1 MAAEN
6 EISFFLI
13 HGFALWSVWT
23 FFSLSQIAMA
33 RYCKHLWSH
42 ARLIHAFSGL
52 IVLFTTL
59 IYGIVGFVKMKFE
72 IKDDVHAW
80 MGIFVLLMVSILAM
94 SGVNAW
100 RNLDSQ

>member
-13 HGFALWSVWT
+13 HGFALWGVWT

-33 RYCKHLWSH
+33 RYCKQLWSH

-59 IYGIVGFVKMKFE
+59 IYGIVGLIKMNFV
-72 IKDDVHAW
+72 IKDDFHAP

-94 SGVNAW
+94 SGVKAW
-100 RNLDSQ
+100 RTLDTQ